1 MPANPVPHLS
11 TELLQSFNLGKL
23 DDATAEKV
31 MRHLEACP
39 ACRQQMAALSGD
51 SFLNRLRDA
60 HARSRTNLPSGVAKG
75 PQAGRTA
82 ESLPPTVPDLL
93 PELADN
99 LQYHVV
105 RELGRGGM
113 GVVYLAKNVL
123 MDRLEV
129 LKVVNKALL
138 DTPA

>member
-1 MPANPVPHLS
+1 
-11 TELLQSFNLGKL
+11 
-23 DDATAEKV
+23 
-31 MRHLEACP
+31 MRHLEVCP
-39 ACRQQMAALSGD
+39 ACRQQLAALSGD

-60 HARSRTNLPSGVAKG
+60 HARSGTNLTGGVAKG
-75 PQAGRTA
+75 FQVERTA
-82 ESLPPTVPDLL
+82 ESLPPTGADLP

-99 LQYHVV
+99 LQYHVL

-129 LKVVNKALL
+129 LKVV
-138 DTPA
+138 